1 MFGIGGTELII
12 ILLFIF
18 IVVGPDKLPEVAKT
32 LGKAIAKFRE
42 TQDEMNEVIKKETD
56 AIKKEAQKAEH
67 KARVEQLAAER
78 AAAEERAAEKPAVAV
93 VETPDVVEESKA
105 SEEAPAHRVV
115 RKEEVAE
122 AAEEPK
128 KPLSFSER
136 KAAYERQRA
145 EKAAAEAAAAAAE
158 KEGE

>member
-12 ILLFIF
+12 ILLFAF

-32 LGKAIAKFRE
+32 IGKAIAKFRE

-56 AIKKEAQKAEH
+56 AIKKEAEKAQHKQKVAEYQA
-67 KARVEQLAAER
+67 KT
-78 AAAEERAAEKPAVAV
+78 AAEKEAAEAQV
-93 VETPDVVEESKA
+93 VESVDDDPR
-105 SEEAPAHRVV
+105 PAARVV
-115 RKEEVAE
+115 RKEEVA
-122 AAEEPK
+122 AEVTDEPK

-145 EKAAAEAAAAAAE
+145 EKAKAEAAAAE

>member
-12 ILLFIF
+12 ILLFVF

-32 LGKAIAKFRE
+32 LGKAVAKFRE
-42 TQDEMNEVIKKETD
+42 TQDEMNAVIKKETD
-56 AIKKEAQKAEH
+56 AIKEE
-67 KARVEQLAAER
+67 AER
-78 AAAEERAAEKPAVAV
+78 AKRKQGLEENAARLAKEREAKETAAATQAEEPAAATESEDAKPA
-93 VETPDVVEESKA
+93 T
-105 SEEAPAHRVV
+105 HRVV

-122 AAEEPK
+122 ATDELQ
-128 KPLSFSER
+128 KPLSFSQR

-145 EKAAAEAAAAAAE
+145 EKAAAAAAAAE